1 VFAAEKGMQ
10 AAVVATIEWRR
21 PFVGADDARR
31 GGKKAREEARSCG
44 KRLEAAGRKSGNAR

>member
-1 VFAAEKGMQ
+1 MST
-10 AAVVATIEWRR
+10 AVVATIERRR
-21 PFVGADDARR
+21 PFIDDDVARR